1 VTALLAAEV
10 RKLWTVRTT
19 WILTVFGLG
28 LVGLTTGTLVFS
40 ELVVGPFTG
49 AEEQVAAA
57 VDQIGSNA
65 IIVLVV
71 ALLAMTTEFRH
82 GTIGRTLQL
91 TPGRALV
98 LGAKLAVG
106 VVYAA
111 AFFVASAA
119 IVATLLFAATITDGV
134 SLQLGGE
141 VGRSVWQGLVGLALN
156 GVFGVAVGAL
166 IRSQVVAI
174 TIVLVWLF
182 VVENLFAALWP
193 GIGRWLPFQALNA
206 LFLSDEVL
214 TNVPEGMA
222 TPLEPSLA
230 LATFLGY
237 VVLATVTAGLLLR
250 HRDV

>member
-19 WILTVFGLG
+19 WILTLVGLG
-28 LVGLTTGTLVFS
+28 LVLLSTGTLVFS
-40 ELVVGPFTG
+40 ELMVGPFTG
-49 AEEQVAAA
+49 SEEQLAAA

-91 TPGRALV
+91 TPSRTAV
-98 LGAKLAVG
+98 LTSKLAVG
-106 VVYAA
+106 VVYAV
-111 AFFVASAA
+111 AFFAASAVV
-119 IVATLLFAATITDGV
+119 VAGVLLLGTVTEGV
-134 SLQLGGE
+134 ALQFGGE
-141 VGRSVWQGLVGLALN
+141 VGRSVWQGLIGLALN
-156 GVFGVAVGAL
+156 GMFGVAVGAL
-166 IRSQVVAI
+166 LRSQVVAI
-174 TIVLVWLF
+174 TLVLVWLF

-193 GIGRWLPFQALNA
+193 GIGRWMPFQALNA

-214 TNVPEGMA
+214 ANVPAGA
-222 TPLEPSLA
+222 TAPLEPATA
-230 LATFLGY
+230 LATFLAY
-237 VVLATVTAGLLLR
+237 VLLATVTAGLLLS